1 MITGTLFLEIYGEL
15 LFRDSVQLFISSMD
29 PTFRAIS
36 DSYNYDHSRFGYL
49 AAVILITVPLIS
61 FWNNDTVYKRII
73 RTLNRYFINWN
84 IRINLHIQERSS

>member
-29 PTFRAIS
+29 NSFLSIS

-49 AAVILITVPLIS
+49 AAVILITVPLTS
-61 FWNNDTVYKRII
+61 FWHHDSIYKRLI
-73 RTLNRYFINWN
+73 RQLNKYFINWN
-84 IRINLHIQERSS
+84 IRINVHIHERSS